1 MQITC
6 PYCGARDA
14 QEYSYLGD
22 ATQKRPDPAG
32 ADAES
37 AFHDYVYL
45 RDNPAGAHDE
55 LWYHSAGCHLW
66 LTVTRDTRNHAVLA
80 VRSARDIA
88 LARSA

>member
-1 MQITC
+1 MRIPC
-6 PYCGARDA
+6 PCCGERGVEEFA
-14 QEYSYLGD
+14 YLGD
-22 ATQKRPDPAG
+22 ANVVRPTPDAPAE
-32 ADAES
+32 AWLN
-37 AFHDYVYL
+37 YVYL

>member
-45 RDNPAGAHDE
+45 RDNLSGAQDE
-55 LWYHSAGCHLW
+55 YWVHSAGCRHW
-66 LTVTRDTRNHAVLA
+66 VRVTRDMRTHEISRVQFACDEGA
-80 VRSARDIA
+80 S
-88 LARSA
+88 S